1 VTWWENDGSESFTE
15 RTIDSDF
22 QEAWYVRAAD
32 IDEDGDIDVVAA
44 GKGAGGTNGKIKWYQ
59 NDGASDPS
67 WTAVLIDDNIDGA
80 MCVRAV
86 DIDGDGDLDV
96 LGAAEDPGDLIAWWE
111 NDGSPS
117 GAGWTQNNIVTSFDE
132 AHSVYGVDLDRD
144 GDMDVIGTAGG
155 NDDEIAWWEN
165 VGSESFTKNVIDT
178 TYNGAWGIYP
188 KDIDL
193 DGDIDI
199 LSTATTADDLTWW
212 ENDGSQNFIENVIKG
227 DFDGGRNVYAVD
239 VDTDGDID
247 ILAVANIDDDITW
260 WENTATFSFTPA
272 WTSRSVTTSQNG
284 PISVSVGDLDG
295 DGDLDIVAAI
305 DRDCQVVWYE
315 NDGDPTDGG
324 WTTYTVKDYDDPES
338 YEGCME
344 YVHLADMDDDG
355 DLDILA
361 TRGGSDGGTNTD
373 ALFYYVNDGTPDA
386 GWSQKTIVSGDS
398 NADGAHRVKAADID
412 NDGDL
417 DVVANF
423 VMQSKVAWYEN
434 DGNPN
439 NGGWTTHDIYSEE
452 SGRYS
457 YDIEV
462 VDIDGDGDLD
472 VVEAA
477 ADSGK
482 IFWFENDGTPETN
495 SDDDYWTSTKIE
507 NGFGW
512 ASDVAAADID
522 GDGDMDVIGT
532 AYTGDKISWFVND
545 GSPDGANWVA
555 YSIGTPNGPISIVTV
570 DFDYDGDIDVLCA
583 ANDGNKIKLY
593 TNDGTPDA
601 GWSAT
606 NIATNV
612 DDVRDIFVVDLDFD
626 GYLDVVAAIEKDDEI
641 VWYDTEIPE
650 FPNIMMPIAS
660 VLAIV
665 GFHYRRR

>member
-1 VTWWENDGSESFTE
+1 
-15 RTIDSDF
+15 
-22 QEAWYVRAAD
+22 
-32 IDEDGDIDVVAA
+32 
-44 GKGAGGTNGKIKWYQ
+44 
-59 NDGASDPS
+59 
-67 WTAVLIDDNIDGA
+67 
-80 MCVRAV
+80 M
-86 DIDGDGDLDV
+86 DV
-96 LGAAEDPGDLIAWWE
+96 LG
-111 NDGSPS
+111 
-117 GAGWTQNNIVTSFDE
+117 
-132 AHSVYGVDLDRD
+132 
-144 GDMDVIGTAGG
+144 
-155 NDDEIAWWEN
+155 
-165 VGSESFTKNVIDT
+165 
-178 TYNGAWGIYP
+178 
-188 KDIDL
+188 
-193 DGDIDI
+193 
-199 LSTATTADDLTWW
+199 
-212 ENDGSQNFIENVIKG
+212 
-227 DFDGGRNVYAVD
+227 
-239 VDTDGDID
+239 
-247 ILAVANIDDDITW
+247 VANTGDELAW
-260 WENTATFSFTPA
+260 WENTATFSFTPT
-272 WTSRSVTTSQNG
+272 WTSRTVTTSQNA
-284 PISVSVGDLDG
+284 PISVHVGDLDG

-305 DRDCQVVWYE
+305 NRDNQVVWYE

-324 WTTYTVKDYDDPES
+324 WTTHTVKDYDDPES
-338 YEGCME
+338 HESGME
-344 YVHLADMDDDG
+344 YVHLADIDDDG

-417 DVVANF
+417 DIVASF
-423 VMQSKVAWYEN
+423 MMQSKVAWYEN
-434 DGNPN
+434 DGSPN
-439 NGGWTTHDIYSEE
+439 SGSWTTHDIYSEE

-512 ASDVAAADID
+512 ASDVAATDID

-532 AYTGDKISWFVND
+532 AYTGDKVSWFVND

-570 DFDYDGDIDVLCA
+570 DFDYDGDIDVLCV
-583 ANDGNKIKLY
+583 ANDGDKIKLY

-612 DDVRDIFVVDLDFD
+612 DDVADIFVADLDFD

-641 VWYDTEIPE
+641 NWYDTAAIPE
-650 FPNIMMPIAS
+650 FSNIMMPIAS

-665 GFHYRRR
+665 CFNYRKRQTL